1 MCTLSLLAPPRGGY
15 LLAANRDEFA
25 TRGVARPPARARAG
39 ANRFVAPRDPDQGG
53 TWIAVDRAGRSLC
66 LLNGDRVLAPAE
78 IARAAAPVRGAPFR
92 SRGLLVLDLLEDPR
106 PAAVVATLRALHRS
120 GRLLYR
126 PFKLVAVA
134 PRARGRGVDARRIEF
149 DGRALHCAR
158 LAAPHV
164 ETSNGFDP
172 AGVARARGASFGRLA
187 ARLRRL
193 DGARWRTALLAWHR
207 RHLDAAGGAAARR
220 RSVCVHGLRVRTVSS
235 TLVEVGPA
243 GVSMRYQ
250 PGPPCRGFPGVEL
263 AP

>member
-1 MCTLSLLAPPRGGY
+1 VDRGRPRGPQPLPAERRPSARASGDCP
-15 LLAANRDEFA
+15 R
-25 TRGVARPPARARAG
+25 RRARPRRAVPQPRPARARPARRSAARG
-39 ANRFVAPRDPDQGG
+39 GRRD
-53 TWIAVDRAGRSLC
+53 A
-66 LLNGDRVLAPAE
+66 
-78 IARAAAPVRGAPFR
+78 ARAAP
-92 SRGLLVLDLLEDPR
+92 ER
-106 PAAVVATLRALHRS
+106 PLP
-120 GRLLYR
+120 YR